1 MNKPLA
7 LSNLIKIILV
17 IVSLSILY
25 FYYRWHK
32 RKKNKEAIIN
42 LLPEIQRATS
52 DFAPHFSGEK
62 YFAYYDYTKL
72 ETAHQYLLAQIP
84 TDYRNYNLNEQEY
97 HTVDHFYTIHHDQQ
111 QVRKTYNSEYT
122 QKETRNFSPF
132 FSTLEKYP
140 LSEEQMLAVV
150 SEEDNNLVIA
160 GAGTGKTT
168 TISAKIAYLLKK
180 SMANPEDLLVISFTN
195 AAVEEMFERTLK
207 FCGKSAGI
215 DRITFKTFNS
225 FGNQVIRHC
234 NPTPK
239 QIAFEGKDYKAK
251 AFLQE
256 TFDKLFKTDDDFQN
270 KAINFLVFFN
280 RPVKDEFEFNSAEEY
295 RIHQESQRCISLDGT
310 EVKSNE
316 ELQIANFLFL
326 HQVSFKY
333 ETLFPLEREDR
344 NPEFGNYA
352 PDFYLP
358 GHNIYHEHYGIDE
371 NGDVPSWFAKR
382 PPFETA
388 KDYYH
393 HGMNWK
399 ESIHKKYNTKLI
411 KTYSFQSRK
420 GSMLSSLK
428 SQLISFGVTLNKRN
442 PDEIISR
449 LKKTENFDGFMNL
462 IYTFL
467 MLMKSS
473 GMLPN
478 NLKNEST
485 TRRFSVFLDV
495 FTPLYLAY
503 QQKLKQTNTID
514 FNDMVNH
521 ASHYIKTGK
530 YQKTY
535 KYILVDEFQDMSQ
548 GRFAMLDALKK
559 ANPAAKLYA
568 VGDDWQ
574 SVYRFNGSDVSIIT
588 KFRDY
593 FGATAVNQILQTYRF
608 NTEIL
613 EVSSSFIQ
621 KNPSQLRKKLS
632 SPIDSTLPAFKL
644 IPMYY
649 GRMKKAE
656 ADLYRLEAIDQVLK
670 EISNNKDINHKTQT
684 NIFIIG
690 RYQHNRP
697 TDLSLLQKKYPNLR
711 LSFYTAHGSKGL
723 TCDYVILLNLDS
735 GIFGFPSEVAD
746 DAVLDQLLQ
755 DSGSY
760 ENAEERRLF
769 YVAITR
775 ARHKNFLMYNQ
786 SSPSKF
792 ITELKADYEME
803 N

>member
-1 MNKPLA
+1 M
-7 LSNLIKIILV
+7 LIK
-17 IVSLSILY
+17 
-25 FYYRWHK
+25 
-32 RKKNKEAIIN
+32 
-42 LLPEIQRATS
+42 LLPEIQKAS
-52 DFAPHFSGEK
+52 LDFAPHFSGEK
-62 YFAYYDYTKL
+62 YFAYHDYL
-72 ETAHQYLLAQIP
+72 QIRSAHQALLNEIP
-84 TDYRNYNLNEQEY
+84 EDYKQYNLTQQE
-97 HTVDHFYTIHHDQQ
+97 HHIVDQFFTNHHDQEL
-111 QVRKTYNSEYT
+111 VRETYNTKYT
-122 QKETRNFSPF
+122 LQEISNFSSF

-180 SMANPEDLLVISFTN
+180 KMAEPEDLLVISFTN
-195 AAVEEMFERTLK
+195 AAVEEMYERTLK
-207 FCGKSAGI
+207 FCGKAAGI
-215 DRITFKTFNS
+215 ERITFKTFNS
-225 FGNQVIRHC
+225 FGNQVIRHS
-234 NPTPK
+234 NPLPK

-256 TFDKLFKTDDDFQN
+256 SFDKLFKTDDDFQN
-270 KAINFLVFFN
+270 KAINFLAFFN
-280 RPVKDEFEFNSAEEY
+280 RPVKDQFEFNSAEEF
-295 RIHQESQRCISLDGT
+295 RIHQESQRCVSLNGT

-316 ELQIANFLFL
+316 ELQIANFFYL
-326 HQVSFKY
+326 HQVPFEY
-333 ETLFPLEREDR
+333 ESLFPLEREDR

-358 GHNIYHEHYGIDE
+358 GHGIYHEHYGIDE
-371 NGDVPSWFAKR
+371 NGEVPTWFSKR

-388 KDYYH
+388 REYYH

-399 ESIHKKYNTKLI
+399 ASIHKKYGTRLI
-411 KTYSFQSRK
+411 KTYSFQSRN
-420 GSMLSSLK
+420 GSMLGSLKTQLSSL
-428 SQLISFGVTLNKRN
+428 GVTLQKRN
-442 PDEIISR
+442 PDEIISK
-449 LKKTENFDGFMNL
+449 LKKVENFDGFMNL

-473 GMLPN
+473 GIQPN
-478 NLKNEST
+478 SLRTENIQ
-485 TRRFSVFLDV
+485 RRFSVFLDV
-495 FTPLYLAY
+495 FTPLYSAY
-503 QQKLKQTNTID
+503 EQKLKQTNTID

-588 KFRDY
+588 KFREY
-593 FGATAVNQILQTYRF
+593 FDATAINQILQTYRF

-621 KNPSQLRKKLS
+621 KNPAQLRKKLS
-632 SPIDSTLPAFKL
+632 SPIDSPLPAFQL
-644 IPMYY
+644 IPIQYK
-649 GRMKKAE
+649 GMKKPE
-656 ADLYRLEAIDQVLK
+656 ADQNRLEAIEKVLK
-670 EISNNKDINHKTQT
+670 EISTSNNINS

-697 TDLSLLQKKYPNLR
+697 MDLPILQKKYPNLR
-711 LSFYTAHGSKGL
+711 LSFHTAHGSKGL
-723 TCDYVILLNLDS
+723 TCDYAILLNLDS
-735 GIFGFPSEVAD
+735 GLFGFPSEVAD

-775 ARHKNFLMYNQ
+775 ARHKVFLMYNQ
-786 SSPSKF
+786 RSPSKF
-792 ITELKADYEME
+792 ITELKTEYDFEESRLA
-803 N
+803 

>member
-1 MNKPLA
+1 MSKQPA
-7 LSNLIKIILV
+7 LNSIITIVLLII
-17 IVSLSILY
+17 SLGLGYI
-25 FYYRWHK
+25 YYRWQK
-32 RKKNKEAIIN
+32 RQKNKQKLIK
-42 LLPEIQRATS
+42 LLPEIQKATL

-62 YFAYYDYTKL
+62 YFAHYDYVQIRN
-72 ETAHQYLLAQIP
+72 AHQNLLNEIP
-84 TDYRNYNLNEQEY
+84 EDYKHYNLTQQEY
-97 HTVDHFYTIHHDQQ
+97 HIVDYFFSVHHDQKS
-111 QVRKTYNSEYT
+111 VRETYNNKYT
-122 QKETRNFSPF
+122 LQEIRKFSPF

-180 SMANPEDLLVISFTN
+180 KMAEPEELLVISFTN
-195 AAVEEMFERTLK
+195 TAVEEMFERTLK
-207 FCGKSAGI
+207 FCGKTAGI
-215 DRITFKTFNS
+215 EGITFKTFNS
-225 FGNQVIRHC
+225 FGNQVVRHC
-234 NPTPK
+234 NPLPK

-256 TFDKLFKTDDDFQN
+256 SFDKLFKTDDDFQN
-270 KAINFLVFFN
+270 KAINFLAFFN
-280 RPVKDEFEFNSAEEY
+280 RPVKDQFEFNSAEEF
-295 RIHQESQRCISLDGT
+295 RIYQESQRCISLDGT

-316 ELQIANFLFL
+316 ELQIANFFYL
-326 HQVSFKY
+326 HQVPFEY
-333 ETLFPLEREDR
+333 ESLFPLEREDR

-358 GHNIYHEHYGIDE
+358 GHDIYHEHYGIDE
-371 NGDVPSWFAKR
+371 NGDVPTWFAKR

-388 KDYYH
+388 REYYH

-399 ESIHKKYNTKLI
+399 ESIHKKYSTILI

-420 GSMLSSLK
+420 GSMLGSLK
-428 SQLISFGVTLNKRN
+428 TQLNSLGVPLHKRN
-442 PDEIISR
+442 PDDIISK
-449 LKKTENFDGFMNL
+449 LKKIENFDGFMNL

-473 GMLPN
+473 GIKPN
-478 NLKNEST
+478 TLRTENIQ
-485 TRRFSVFLDV
+485 RRFSVFLDV
-495 FTPLYLAY
+495 FSPLYFAY
-503 QQKLKQTNTID
+503 EQKLKQTNTID

-559 ANPAAKLYA
+559 ANPGAKLYA

-588 KFRDY
+588 KFGEY
-593 FGATAVNQILQTYRF
+593 FGATASNQILQTYRF

-621 KNPSQLRKKLS
+621 KNPAQLRKKLS
-632 SPIDSTLPAFKL
+632 SPIDSSLPAFQL
-644 IPMYY
+644 IPMKYT
-649 GRMKKAE
+649 RMKKPE
-656 ADLYRLEAIDQVLK
+656 ADQSRLEAVEKILK
-670 EISNNKDINHKTQT
+670 EISKDTNKNSS
-684 NIFIIG
+684 IFLIG

-697 TDLSLLQKKYPNLR
+697 IDLPQLQQKYLNLR
-711 LSFYTAHGSKGL
+711 LSFHTAHGSKGL
-723 TCDYVILLNLDS
+723 TCDYAILLNLDS

-775 ARHKNFLMYNQ
+775 ARHKVFLMYNQ
-786 SSPSKF
+786 KSPSKF
-792 ITELKADYEME
+792 ITELKAEYDFEE
-803 N
+803 SGLA